1 MKPWIIERGH
11 CPPPLVPHSPF
22 SPPCYRLRFGRD
34 LPRGRAGGA
43 SKGPPERPSL
53 SEPRSPP
60 PPLQIPPAVVAT
72 SGVGMAKRTRPAPN
86 THTHLTLAFLGW
98 AAPCLPAG
106 GNPATPSLPPAP
118 PSQRTTGLRR
128 RPRPQ
133 RRGTSLECSFSTAA
147 SPCSGRASR
156 GTRGTN
162 RPPTGPRRRSRRG
175 RRRSGRRGSR
185 LRRRRRSRR
194 PPGSAVA
201 PPA

>member
-1 MKPWIIERGH
+1 L
-11 CPPPLVPHSPF
+11 PPPSRAPLPLLPSLLSLALWSRPSSRTRRRGEQGTAGTPF
-22 SPPCYRLRFGRD
+22 SV
-34 LPRGRAGGA
+34 GA
-43 SKGPPERPSL
+43 TFSP
-53 SEPRSPP
+53 SPP
-60 PPLQIPPAVVAT
+60 PNSSRGRRHLGGRNGKENAP
-72 SGVGMAKRTRPAPN
+72 RPKH

-162 RPPTGPRRRSRRG
+162 RLPTGPRRRSRRG